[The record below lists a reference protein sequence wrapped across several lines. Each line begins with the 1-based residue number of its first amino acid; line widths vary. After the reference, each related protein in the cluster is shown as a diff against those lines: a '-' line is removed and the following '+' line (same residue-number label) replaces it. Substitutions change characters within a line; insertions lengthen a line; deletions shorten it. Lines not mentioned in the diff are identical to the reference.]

1 MAQGFA
7 ELLMYVSPQRV
18 EQAQSRW
25 LTRVLEIL
33 GQERLDLADLNLHQ
47 LWLSPQ
53 LLLSQTCGYPLMTA
67 LRGQVQVVGRPV
79 YELPHASEGFHCS
92 LLVARAD
99 DPRQQLVDFR
109 GSRGLINSIDSNSGM
124 NLLRHALAPLQENG
138 RFFETVSVTGGHRN
152 SLVAIKRGR
161 GDLAAIDS
169 VTFDYLARDASEEVA
184 GLKVIGRTAA
194 GPCLPYITRLG
205 ADGEGIR
212 RAMNQALR
220 DLPEVAAVLA
230 IREVLPASEEDYQV
244 LLDYQ
249 REALDLGFDL
259 P

>member
-7 ELLMYVSPQRV
+7 ELLMYVSPERV
-18 EQAQSRW
+18 AKAQSRW
-25 LTRVLEIL
+25 LSRVLEIL
-33 GQERLDLADLNLHQ
+33 GHEQLDAAGLDLHG
-47 LWLSPQ
+47 LWRSPQ
-53 LLLSQTCGYPLMTA
+53 LLLTQTCGYPLMTA
-67 LRGQVQVVGRPV
+67 LRGLVQVVGRPV
-79 YELPHASEGFHCS
+79 YELPHAREGLHCS

-99 DPRQQLVDFR
+99 DSRRQLADFR
-109 GSRGLINSIDSNSGM
+109 GSRGLINSPDSNSGM
-124 NLLRHALAPLQENG
+124 NLLRHAVAPLQKNG
-138 RFFETVSVTGGHRN
+138 RFFETLSVTGGHRN
-152 SLVAIKRGR
+152 SLAAIKQGR

-220 DLPEVAAVLA
+220 DLPGVAAVLA
-230 IREVLPASEEDYQV
+230 ISEVLPASETDYQV

>member
-7 ELLMYVSPQRV
+7 ELLMYVSPERV
-18 EQAQSRW
+18 EQAQGRW
-25 LTRVLEIL
+25 LARVLEIL
-33 GQERLDLADLNLHQ
+33 RAERLDAAGLDLHE
-47 LWLSPQ
+47 LWRSPQ
-53 LLLSQTCGYPLMTA
+53 LLLTQTCGYPLMTA

-99 DPRQQLVDFR
+99 DPREQLVDFR
-109 GSRGLINSIDSNSGM
+109 GSRGLINSTDSNSGM
-124 NLLRHALAPLQENG
+124 NLLRHALAPLQQSG

-152 SLVAIKRGR
+152 SLAAIKQGR

-169 VTFDYLARDASEEVA
+169 VTFDYLARDASDEVA

-194 GPCLPYITRLG
+194 GPCLPYITRLE

-220 DLPEVAAVLA
+220 DLPEVAEVLA
-230 IREVLPASEEDYQV
+230 IREVLPASEADYQV